1 MNNARKT
8 ILDRLCSAQLSDS
21 TPVKRGDQNDPVDS
35 VLRPDERI
43 DCFISRMR
51 AVRTEVHDVS
61 HDSWLDILHGVC
73 QTRSLSN
80 LLVSP
85 HTRRGAMIYAAAR
98 RFPALKDYSQTIEDW
113 KPELFAAVDAAV
125 TSAYGGIAETGTV
138 ILWPDAHEPR
148 AMSLVP
154 SIHIVLLEKSRIYN
168 SLTEAMQIQNWT
180 LTGMPSNV
188 ILVSGPSKSADIEQT
203 MTYGVHG
210 PKELIVILV

>member
-1 MNNARKT
+1 MNDARKS
-8 ILDRLCSAQLSDS
+8 ILDRLRLAQCSDS
-21 TPVKRGDQNDPVDS
+21 AFVKCDDQNDPVDP
-35 VLRPDERI
+35 VLGPDERI
-43 DCFISRMR
+43 DSFIDRMR

-61 HDSWLDILHGVC
+61 HDSWLDILHCVC

-154 SIHIVLLEKSRIYN
+154 PIHIVLLEKSRIYN

>member
-1 MNNARKT
+1 MNDARKS
-8 ILDRLCSAQLSDS
+8 IFHRLRLAQCPDSAF
-21 TPVKRGDQNDPVDS
+21 VKRDDQNDLVDPV
-35 VLRPDERI
+35 LGPDEKI
-43 DCFISRMR
+43 DCFINRMR
-51 AVRTEVHDVS
+51 AVRTEVHDAS
-61 HDSWLDILHGVC
+61 HDTWLDILHGVC

-85 HTRRGAMIYAAAR
+85 HTRWGAMIYAAAR

-154 SIHIVLLEKSRIYN
+154 PIHIVLLEKSRIYN